1 MTERSERHSY
11 SRLQGRWLLLA
22 RGIWLTLVILTLA
35 IFFASL
41 PVYVALLQTSC
52 DGAACEYQQL
62 TPGQVETLKGMGL
75 SPGDYS
81 AYTVALT
88 LTIMVVCLAVSA
100 RIVWRRSSDRMALL
114 VALMLVTLG
123 PILETTAVPDSP
135 SAWQVPNA

>member
-1 MTERSERHSY
+1 VTERSERHSY
-11 SRLQGRWLLLA
+11 SRLQGHWLLLA
-22 RGIWLTLVILTLA
+22 RGIWITLVILTLA
-35 IFFASL
+35 IFFANL

-88 LTIMVVCLAVSA
+88 LTIMVV
-100 RIVWRRSSDRMALL
+100 
-114 VALMLVTLG
+114 
-123 PILETTAVPDSP
+123 
-135 SAWQVPNA
+135 